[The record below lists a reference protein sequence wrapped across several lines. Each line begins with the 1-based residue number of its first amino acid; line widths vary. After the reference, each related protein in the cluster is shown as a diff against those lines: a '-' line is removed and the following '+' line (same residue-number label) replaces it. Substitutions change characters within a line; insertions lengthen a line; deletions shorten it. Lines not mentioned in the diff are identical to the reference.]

1 MFRYLLQPL
10 LQLLRFEQAHRLVVL
25 LLRVIGLIPG
35 GRWLLG
41 RCYAVEHPSLE
52 REVFGV
58 KFRNPIGVAAG
69 IDRNGEICNELG
81 AMGFGFVEVGTL
93 TPHGQSGNPT
103 PRVFRSDDER
113 SIRHRVGHAN
123 RGLQSAIRHLRHG
136 HPGVVVGCNL
146 ACNAS
151 TPAEEA
157 PKDVLKLF
165 RNLYQYVDYF
175 TVNVSGDDVQN
186 EQLTHSE
193 AYIRALLEPLFDF
206 RRGQNQY
213 RPILLKISPDLTDEE
228 VDRIT
233 DILIATPLDG
243 IVATNGSF
251 HDTVR
256 LSAQRKAGR
265 VSGAPVTE
273 RSIAIV
279 RRIHE
284 RSGGTYPIIGSGGMM
299 GPEEVQAMLAAGAD
313 LVQLCTGLIY
323 QGPKLLTRV
332 CESLLPQP
340 EEAQPEEAQPVEN
353 QAQEPT
359 AEAYPSEN
367 QSQTSTEEAAS

>member
-69 IDRNGEICNELG
+69 IDRNGEICKELG

-151 TPAEEA
+151 HIFQVYIQKFQA
-157 PKDVLKLF
+157 VL
-165 RNLYQYVDYF
+165 
-175 TVNVSGDDVQN
+175 
-186 EQLTHSE
+186 
-193 AYIRALLEPLFDF
+193 
-206 RRGQNQY
+206 
-213 RPILLKISPDLTDEE
+213 
-228 VDRIT
+228 
-233 DILIATPLDG
+233 
-243 IVATNGSF
+243 
-251 HDTVR
+251 
-256 LSAQRKAGR
+256 
-265 VSGAPVTE
+265 
-273 RSIAIV
+273 
-279 RRIHE
+279 
-284 RSGGTYPIIGSGGMM
+284 
-299 GPEEVQAMLAAGAD
+299 
-313 LVQLCTGLIY
+313 
-323 QGPKLLTRV
+323 
-332 CESLLPQP
+332 
-340 EEAQPEEAQPVEN
+340 
-353 QAQEPT
+353 
-359 AEAYPSEN
+359 
-367 QSQTSTEEAAS
+367 

>member
-69 IDRNGEICNELG
+69 IDRNGEICKELG

-193 AYIRALLEPLFDF
+193 PYIRALLEPLFDF

-251 HDTVR
+251 HDTVH

-332 CESLLPQP
+332 CESLLPHP
-340 EEAQPEEAQPVEN
+340 EEAQPEAAHPEEN
-353 QAQEPT
+353 QVQEPT
-359 AEAYPSEN
+359 AETYPSEN

>member
-251 HDTVR
+251 HDTVH

-265 VSGAPVTE
+265 VSGAPVWKEKFGTGKSVNFPSGQAAKGNPGVAGIIKQTKN
-273 RSIAIV
+273 SIGYVGSEYAFAQKIAYAKIQNLQGEFV
-279 RRIHE
+279 EPSAESISAAA
-284 RSGGTYPIIGSGGMM
+284 SGEIPADTRCSITN
-299 GPEEVQAMLAAGAD
+299 ADAAGAYPIS
-313 LVQLCTGLIY
+313 TFTWMIIY
-323 QGPKLLTRV
+323 K
-332 CESLLPQP
+332 
-340 EEAQPEEAQPVEN
+340 
-353 QAQEPT
+353 
-359 AEAYPSEN
+359 
-367 QSQTSTEEAAS
+367 